1 MRISDWSADVCS
13 SDLVIA
19 RAANLDMAS
28 GWSATVDNYLG
39 RVTKPRIL
47 AAVEEDKGAAAASR
61 LSGLKKPEMA
71 QSTEGLLAC
80 SGRLPEPL
88 RTPAIEPPA
97 PDDGEQA
104 IDTEAGRK
112 DNAQEAW
119 AVSTEYTS
127 TVS

>member
-47 AAVEEDKGAAAASR
+47 AAVEEAKGAAAASR

-71 QSTEGLLAC
+71 QAAEDLLAG
-80 SGRLPEPL
+80 SGWLPEPL

-97 PDDGEQA
+97 TDDGEQA
-104 IDTEAGRK
+104 IDAEAERQ
-112 DNAQEAW
+112 DRSE
-119 AVSTEYTS
+119 EHTS
-127 TVS
+127 ELQS